1 MNNRFVKIGEAAKL
15 LGVSVQALRN
25 WEVEGKIMPSHR
37 TPGGQRMSDL
47 AELLG
52 VNDLTYPTIAYARV
66 SSSDQ
71 KKDLERQHAVLEAF
85 CDKNGWQTEII
96 RDLGSGMN
104 YNNQG
109 LGRLLELM
117 VHGQMSRLVIPFL
130 VIYHSYVA
138 QTVSLCPIPPHFVKF
153 GNVTSFFRIGIITH
167 KDRLLRF
174 GAEIVFR
181 ICELKDIEVVIIN
194 KSKQPS
200 FEEELTRDVMEI
212 MTVFCAKLYGRRSH
226 TSKKMAEEIDK
237 IVNDAQLQMQ
247 SNFGANNADPLP
259 EDSTQ
264 SE

>member
-15 LGVSVQALRN
+15 LGVSVQALQN

-52 VNDLTYPTIAYARV
+52 VNDLTYPTLAYARV

-96 RDLGSGMN
+96 RDLGSGLN
-104 YNNQG
+104 YHNQG
-109 LGRLLELM
+109 LGRLLDLM
-117 VHGQMSRLVIPFL
+117 VHGQMSRLV
-130 VIYHSYVA
+130 
-138 QTVSLCPIPPHFVKF
+138 
-153 GNVTSFFRIGIITH
+153 ITH

-181 ICELKDIEVVIIN
+181 ICELKGIEVVIIN

-226 TSKKMAEEIDK
+226 KSKKMAKEIDK
-237 IVNDAQLQMQ
+237 IVNDEQLQMQ

>member
-25 WEVEGKIMPSHR
+25 WEMEGKIMPSHR
-37 TPGGQRMSDL
+37 TPGGQRMYDL

-71 KKDLERQHAVLEAF
+71 KEDLERQHAVLEAF
-85 CDKNGWQTEII
+85 CNKNGWQTEII

-104 YNNQG
+104 YKKKG
-109 LGRLLELM
+109 LLHLLELM
-117 VHGQMSRLVIPFL
+117 VQGQMSRLV
-130 VIYHSYVA
+130 
-138 QTVSLCPIPPHFVKF
+138 
-153 GNVTSFFRIGIITH
+153 ITH

-181 ICELKDIEVVIIN
+181 ICELKGIEVVIIN
-194 KSKQPS
+194 KGEQPS

-212 MTVFCAKLYGRRSH
+212 MTVFCAKLYGQRSH
-226 TSKKMAEEIDK
+226 KSKKMAQEIENIVSEEK
-237 IVNDAQLQMQ
+237 EQLEM
-247 SNFGANNADPLP
+247 NFGNPTNT
-259 EDSTQ
+259 EDRT
-264 SE
+264 

>member
-25 WEVEGKIMPSHR
+25 WEMEGKIMPSHR
-37 TPGGQRMSDL
+37 TPGGQRMYDL

-71 KKDLERQHAVLEAF
+71 KADLERQYAVLEAF
-85 CDKNGWQTEII
+85 CNKNGWQTEII

-104 YNNQG
+104 YNKKG
-109 LGRLLELM
+109 LRHLLELM
-117 VHGQMSRLVIPFL
+117 VRGQMSRLV
-130 VIYHSYVA
+130 
-138 QTVSLCPIPPHFVKF
+138 
-153 GNVTSFFRIGIITH
+153 ITH

-174 GAEIVFR
+174 GGEIVFR
-181 ICELKDIEVVIIN
+181 ICELKGIEVVIIN
-194 KSKQPS
+194 KGEQAS

-212 MTVFCAKLYGRRSH
+212 VTVFCAKLYGRRSH
-226 TSKKMAEEIDK
+226 KSKKMAQEIENIVSEEK
-237 IVNDAQLQMQ
+237 EQLELQ
-247 SNFGANNADPLP
+247 FGTPNSENR
-259 EDSTQ
+259 TQ

>member
-47 AELLG
+47 ADLLG
-52 VNDLTYPTIAYARV
+52 VNDLTYPTLAYARV

-85 CDKNGWQTEII
+85 CNKNGWQTEII

-109 LGRLLELM
+109 LGRLLKLM
-117 VHGQMSRLVIPFL
+117 VHGQMSRLV
-130 VIYHSYVA
+130 
-138 QTVSLCPIPPHFVKF
+138 
-153 GNVTSFFRIGIITH
+153 ITH

-181 ICELKDIEVVIIN
+181 ICELKGIEVVIIN

-200 FEEELTRDVMEI
+200 FEEELTGDVMEI

>member
-52 VNDLTYPTIAYARV
+52 VNDLTYPTLAYARV

-85 CDKNGWQTEII
+85 CDKNGWQAEII

-117 VHGQMSRLVIPFL
+117 VHGQMSRLVI
-130 VIYHSYVA
+130 
-138 QTVSLCPIPPHFVKF
+138 
-153 GNVTSFFRIGIITH
+153 TH

-181 ICELKDIEVVIIN
+181 ICELKGIEVVIIN

-226 TSKKMAEEIDK
+226 KSKKMAEEIDK

>member
-37 TPGGQRMSDL
+37 TPGGQRMYDL
-47 AELLG
+47 ADLLG

-117 VHGQMSRLVIPFL
+117 VHGQMSRLVI
-130 VIYHSYVA
+130 
-138 QTVSLCPIPPHFVKF
+138 
-153 GNVTSFFRIGIITH
+153 TH

-181 ICELKDIEVVIIN
+181 ICELKGIEVVIIN
-194 KSKQPS
+194 KSKQPC

-212 MTVFCAKLYGRRSH
+212 LTVFCAKLYGRRSH

>member
-25 WEVEGKIMPSHR
+25 WEMEGKIMPSHR
-37 TPGGQRMSDL
+37 TPGGQRMYDL

-71 KKDLERQHAVLEAF
+71 KEDLERQYAVLEAF
-85 CDKNGWQTEII
+85 CNKNGWQPTEII

-104 YNNQG
+104 YNKKG
-109 LGRLLELM
+109 LRRLLELM
-117 VHGQMSRLVIPFL
+117 VRGQMSRLV
-130 VIYHSYVA
+130 
-138 QTVSLCPIPPHFVKF
+138 
-153 GNVTSFFRIGIITH
+153 ITH

-181 ICELKDIEVVIIN
+181 ICELKGIEVVIIN
-194 KSKQPS
+194 KGEQPS

-226 TSKKMAEEIDK
+226 KSKKMAQEIDK
-237 IVNDAQLQMQ
+237 IVSEEKEQLEMQ
-247 SNFGANNADPLP
+247 FGTPNT
-259 EDSTQ
+259 EDRTQ

>member
-37 TPGGQRMSDL
+37 TPGGQRMYDL

-52 VNDLTYPTIAYARV
+52 VNDLTYPTLAYARV

-104 YNNQG
+104 YNKQG

-117 VHGQMSRLVIPFL
+117 VHGQMSRLV
-130 VIYHSYVA
+130 
-138 QTVSLCPIPPHFVKF
+138 
-153 GNVTSFFRIGIITH
+153 ITH

-181 ICELKDIEVVIIN
+181 ICELKGIEVVIIN

>member
-25 WEVEGKIMPSHR
+25 WEMEGKIMPSHR
-37 TPGGQRMSDL
+37 TPGGQRMYDL

-52 VNDLTYPTIAYARV
+52 VNDLSYPTIAYARV

-71 KKDLERQHAVLEAF
+71 KEDLERQHAVLEAF
-85 CDKNGWQTEII
+85 CNKHGWQTEII

-104 YNNQG
+104 SNKKG
-109 LGRLLELM
+109 LLRLLELM
-117 VHGQMSRLVIPFL
+117 VHGQMSRLV
-130 VIYHSYVA
+130 
-138 QTVSLCPIPPHFVKF
+138 
-153 GNVTSFFRIGIITH
+153 ITH

-181 ICELKDIEVVIIN
+181 ICELKGIEVVIIN
-194 KSKQPS
+194 KGEQPS

-226 TSKKMAEEIDK
+226 KSKKIAEEIEN
-237 IVNDAQLQMQ
+237 IVSEEKQQMEL
-247 SNFGANNADPLP
+247 NFGNPTNPA
-259 EDSTQ
+259 DSTQ

>member
-25 WEVEGKIMPSHR
+25 WEMEGKIMPSHR
-37 TPGGQRMSDL
+37 TPGGQRMYDL

-52 VNDLTYPTIAYARV
+52 VNDLSYPTIAYARV

-71 KKDLERQHAVLEAF
+71 KEDLERQHAVLEAF
-85 CDKNGWQTEII
+85 CNKNGWQTEII

-104 YNNQG
+104 YNKKG
-109 LGRLLELM
+109 LFRLLELM
-117 VHGQMSRLVIPFL
+117 VHGQMSRLVL
-130 VIYHSYVA
+130 
-138 QTVSLCPIPPHFVKF
+138 
-153 GNVTSFFRIGIITH
+153 TH

-181 ICELKDIEVVIIN
+181 ICELKGIEVVIIN
-194 KSKQPS
+194 KGEQPS
-200 FEEELTRDVMEI
+200 FEEELTQDVMEI

-226 TSKKMAEEIDK
+226 KSKKMAEEIEN
-237 IVNDAQLQMQ
+237 IVSEEKEQLELQ
-247 SNFGANNADPLP
+247 FGTPTT

-264 SE
+264 PK

>member
-52 VNDLTYPTIAYARV
+52 VNDLTYPTLAYARV

-117 VHGQMSRLVIPFL
+117 VHGQMSRLVI
-130 VIYHSYVA
+130 
-138 QTVSLCPIPPHFVKF
+138 
-153 GNVTSFFRIGIITH
+153 TH

-181 ICELKDIEVVIIN
+181 ICELKGIEVVIIN

-237 IVNDAQLQMQ
+237 IVNDEQLQMQ

>member
-25 WEVEGKIMPSHR
+25 WEMEGKILPSHR
-37 TPGGQRMSDL
+37 TPGGQRMYDL

-52 VNDLTYPTIAYARV
+52 VNDLSYPTIAYARV

-71 KKDLERQHAVLEAF
+71 KEDLERQHAVLEAF
-85 CDKNGWQTEII
+85 CNKNGWQTEII

-104 YNNQG
+104 YNKKG
-109 LGRLLELM
+109 LLRLLELI
-117 VHGQMSRLVIPFL
+117 VHGQMSRLVL
-130 VIYHSYVA
+130 
-138 QTVSLCPIPPHFVKF
+138 
-153 GNVTSFFRIGIITH
+153 TH

-181 ICELKDIEVVIIN
+181 ICELKGIEIVIIN
-194 KSKQPS
+194 KGEQPS

-226 TSKKMAEEIDK
+226 KSKKMAQEIEN
-237 IVNDAQLQMQ
+237 IVSDEKSQLELQ
-247 SNFGANNADPLP
+247 FGHPNP
-259 EDSTQ
+259 EDNPESK
-264 SE
+264 